1 MENEIY
7 QKGKERNESDI
18 KRQKKKKQTEVKI
31 REKQE
36 TYIWLTD

>member
-7 QKGKERNESDI
+7 QKGKERNKSDI
-18 KRQKKKKQTEVKI
+18 KRQKKKIEVKI
-31 REKQE
+31 KEKQE